1 MFNMK
6 LLIKLSIW
14 WTLRCT
20 AQISVQLRTHCP
32 TCWECY
38 LQRALSVSPFR
49 VSLRYREHLSQIM
62 LFPGWISDL
71 LMHKYKGLAIN
82 NRIIWKPVQLQSSSW
97 GGMRLLLGVHHHSAT
112 LTAKFYFCPLPS
124 TAGSPPGIFYKP
136 CGTLNSSSD
145 SALGNPTSD
154 S

>member
-1 MFNMK
+1 MTDTVMY
-6 LLIKLSIW
+6 
-14 WTLRCT
+14 CPD
-20 AQISVQLRTHCP
+20 LRT
-32 TCWECY
+32 TKDT
-38 LQRALSVSPFR
+38 LSNSLSVLS
-49 VSLRYREHLSQIM
+49 REGLELSAPAGVASGTESTLSKIM

-71 LMHKYKGLAIN
+71 LMHKCKGLAIN

-97 GGMRLLLGVHHHSAT
+97 GGMRLLLGVHHRSAT